1 MAYKRAWL
9 EMSQTFKYC
18 HWEWWERSQRNR
30 HLSHAEEDDL
40 MSKHVFIV
48 KVGSL
53 CYLGSLV
60 KRAWYDFFILTVN
73 LQIIVLPSYWHTTQL
88 FDYSSNFLCRE
99 FEPVFNG
106 ISSIL
111 GVPQVQTLK
120 WILATPG
127 TGASIAMRH
136 GWKSNYILRKAE
148 TQKAVFF

>member
-1 MAYKRAWL
+1 
-9 EMSQTFKYC
+9 
-18 HWEWWERSQRNR
+18 
-30 HLSHAEEDDL
+30 

-53 CYLGSLV
+53 RYLGSLV
-60 KRAWYDFFILTVN
+60 SCKEGMILTVN

-120 WILATPG
+120 
-127 TGASIAMRH
+127 
-136 GWKSNYILRKAE
+136 
-148 TQKAVFF
+148 

>member
-136 GWKSNYILRKAE
+136 GWGRLSVPQISI
-148 TQKAVFF
+148 T